1 MLIGIGFNV
10 NEECFP
16 EDLKSI
22 ATSLKIEFKKE
33 FSREDIIAVFC
44 NKFDEYCVNRGIV
57 ETPVAH
63 WQSLFKGTIIKKEMS
78 SEQIA
83 F

>member
-63 WQSLFKGTIIKKEMS
+63 WQSKFEEIIIKKNWC
-78 SEQIA
+78 
-83 F
+83 